1 MFQSTSASLR
11 RLLLIAGLVPALTV
25 LAQESETTKLTPYVV
40 TTTRTSIA
48 VTTAGSAV
56 DTISAAD
63 LARMQ
68 LTSLTGV
75 LGSVPGAPMAA
86 SGANG
91 AVTSLFMRGTESDQT
106 LFLVDGI
113 RLNDSNTEYF
123 VVLGGACAGACD
135 SVEVSHGPQSTLY
148 GGEAMGGVVA
158 IRGQRGQGPAQSSV
172 AVEAGSFGTVQG
184 AVSAQGGDAKSA
196 YTFSAAGGHTDNERV
211 NNQFDSATYNLRLDR
226 RFSDSV
232 ALGVTWRGFLGRY
245 GSPGAAR
252 GWGSNNP
259 DNTESESNQLATI
272 FADLTH
278 SPALTSHLVLG
289 GQDRRYVAE
298 SPGSPPPKTITKN
311 RRAVL
316 DWQSTYIAHEQ
327 HRVTGGFTA
336 ELNTTRNTGFG
347 DINKRQKLFAFF
359 LQDEWTLGKNLYLTG
374 GLRSDDFD
382 TFGRATTGR
391 VTAAWLTNNDH
402 VKFRA
407 SYGTGFR
414 SPSFLDL
421 YGQNAYYV
429 GNPNLKAEKAR
440 GWDAGVDYYL
450 SENRG
455 TLSATWF
462 QNDLTDLITFDFAA
476 FPSTVKN
483 VEKARTQGLELAAK
497 LDLAGAWKARLAY
510 TYLEAKNL
518 TQGKRL
524 LRRPRQSGTLDL
536 WHEFGSGVS
545 VGTGL
550 TFAADREDVDAAT
563 FQPNIDG
570 ENYTVVR
577 LYGAWQATK
586 QLAVKVRLENLL
598 NEKYEQVNGYPQLG
612 FGAFAGVEWKF

>member
-1 MFQSTSASLR
+1 
-11 RLLLIAGLVPALTV
+11 
-25 LAQESETTKLTPYVV
+25 
-40 TTTRTSIA
+40 
-48 VTTAGSAV
+48 
-56 DTISAAD
+56 
-63 LARMQ
+63 
-68 LTSLTGV
+68 
-75 LGSVPGAPMAA
+75 
-86 SGANG
+86 
-91 AVTSLFMRGTESDQT
+91 MRGTESDQT

-135 SVEVSHGPQSTLY
+135 NLEVSHGPQSTLY
-148 GGEAMGGVVA
+148 GGEAVGGVVA
-158 IRGQRGQGPAQSSV
+158 IQGQRGNGPMQSSV
-172 AVEAGSFGTVQG
+172 AVEAGSFGTIQG
-184 AVSAQGGDAKSA
+184 AVSARGGDTKSGYA
-196 YTFSAAGGHTDNERV
+196 FSAAGGHTDNERV
-211 NNQFDSATYNLRLDR
+211 NNEFDSATYNLRLDR

-232 ALGVTWRGFLGRY
+232 ALGVTWRGFIGRY

-252 GWGSNNP
+252 GWGANDP

-278 SPALTSHLVLG
+278 SPSLTSHIVLG
-289 GQDRRYVAE
+289 GQDRRYVST
-298 SPGSPPPKTITKN
+298 SPSPFGLSETIVKN

-316 DWQSTYIAHEQ
+316 DWQSTYTVNEQ
-327 HRVTGGFTA
+327 HRVTGGFTG
-336 ELNTTRNTGFG
+336 ELNHTRNTGFG
-347 DINKRQKLFAFF
+347 NINERQSLLAFF
-359 LQDEWTLGKNLYLTG
+359 VQDEWTPVKNLYLTG

-391 VTAAWLTNNDH
+391 VTAAWLTNQERL
-402 VKFRA
+402 KFRA

-414 SPSFLDL
+414 APSFLDL
-421 YGQNAYYV
+421 YGQSAYYE

-450 SENRG
+450 TENRG

-462 QNDLTDLITFDFAA
+462 QTELTNLITFDFAG
-476 FPSTVKN
+476 FPGTVKN
-483 VEKARTQGLELAAK
+483 VEEAKTQGLELSAK
-497 LDLAGAWKARLAY
+497 FDLPGDWKARFAY

-518 TQGKRL
+518 TQSTRL
-524 LRRPRQSGTLDL
+524 LRRPRQSGMLDL
-536 WHEFGSGVS
+536 WHDFGRGFS

-563 FQPNIDG
+563 FATVDA

-577 LYGAWQATK
+577 LYGAWQATER
-586 QLAVKVRLENLL
+586 LAVKVRLENLL